1 LSAWLNSPILCDRKD
16 FDAATSPPPLRGLG
30 FSPAWRRAAR
40 TCPEVPELQSDGD
53 LRSVA
58 KRVAILGSTGSI
70 GKSTLDVVRALSP
83 ELQVAGLAA
92 GRRWRELAEQC
103 QEFRPAAVTIANES
117 FSEDLRPFLQEGT
130 ELLVGPKGLVELA
143 ERDDNDFVVAAIV
156 GAAGL
161 ESTIAAV
168 AKGKTVGLAN
178 KEALVMAGSILMPLA
193 RRTGANLLPIDSEHS
208 AVFQSMAAGRR
219 SEVHKIY
226 LTASGGPF
234 RTWTAEQMAEAT
246 LEDALRHPTWKMGPK
261 ITIDSA
267 TMMNKALEIVEAAWL
282 FDLKPESIEVVIH
295 PESIIHS
302 MVEFCDGS
310 VLAQLGSPDMR
321 TPIQYALTWPERRVG
336 CARRL
341 DFGTIRRLNFEPP
354 DFDRFPALAM
364 GFEVARAG
372 GTAGAV
378 FNAANE
384 AAVEAFQQ
392 RRITFGKIVELTRRV
407 LDRHT
412 VASNP
417 DLGTLLE
424 ADQWARREV
433 AECLRR

>member
-1 LSAWLNSPILCDRKD
+1 
-16 FDAATSPPPLRGLG
+16 
-30 FSPAWRRAAR
+30 
-40 TCPEVPELQSDGD
+40 
-53 LRSVA
+53 VA

-70 GKSTLDVVRALSP
+70 GTNTLEVVRALGP
-83 ELQVAGLAA
+83 EFQVTGLSAA
-92 GRRWRELAEQC
+92 RRWRELAKQC
-103 QEFRPAAVTIANES
+103 ELVRPAAAAIADPAHLAEI
-117 FSEDLRPFLQEGT
+117 RPFIPPGT
-130 ELLVGPKGLVELA
+130 ELLAGPEGLVELA
-143 ERDDNDFVVAAIV
+143 RREDNDFVVAAIV

-178 KEALVMAGSILMPLA
+178 KEALVVAGSLLMPLA
-193 RRTGANLLPIDSEHS
+193 RESGATLLPIDSEHS
-208 AVFQSMAAGRR
+208 AVFQSMVSGQR
-219 SEVHKIY
+219 SEVHKVY

-234 RTWTAEQMAEAT
+234 RTWSAEQMAEAT
-246 LEDALRHPTWKMGPK
+246 LEDALRHPTWDMGPK

-282 FDLKPESIEVVIH
+282 FELGPESIEVIIH

-310 VLAQLGSPDMR
+310 IVAQLGSPDMR

-341 DFGTIRRLNFEPP
+341 DFRTIRRLNFEPP
-354 DFDRFPALAM
+354 DPDRFPALAM

-407 LDRHT
+407 LDKHRI
-412 VASNP
+412 VERP
-417 DLGTLLE
+417 ELGTLLE
-424 ADQWARREV
+424 ADRWARREV
-433 AECLRR
+433 AECLMR